1 MKISGTGWDS
11 MRTWDLVLPPS
22 RPSATE
28 LDRIR
33 SVIRTLDH
41 SCPVAILGSTPE
53 FRDLLHECGFTRIFV
68 LDKNR
73 TFFTS
78 MSEARVFDNEES
90 VIEGD
95 WLTTLLSF
103 KKFFGLILSDLTSGN
118 LDYECR
124 PHFYHLIEEALSA
137 NGMFFDKVLTH
148 PLPHISLSLIGE
160 QYSSLPLNLCSVN
173 RFSCEALFC
182 SELLDI
188 ENRVDSSL
196 FYSLLNERFKTPRL
210 RSFVKSAEYITPPG
224 FVWWYGK
231 NWEELSI
238 SYCPQ
243 LKLLSK
249 YEDDLAS
256 PYFGRLKVFVHRKE

>member
-1 MKISGTGWDS
+1 
-11 MRTWDLVLPPS
+11 MRAWDLVLPPS

-33 SVIRTLDH
+33 FSYYDAGPLMSRSHPWQHPRI
-41 SCPVAILGSTPE
+41 
-53 FRDLLHECGFTRIFV
+53 RDLLHECGFSRIFV

-78 MSEARVFDNEES
+78 MSEARVFENEES
-90 VIEGD
+90 FIEGD
-95 WLTTLLSF
+95 WLETLPSF
-103 KKFFGLILSDLTSGN
+103 KNFFGLILSDLTSGN

-124 PHFYHLIEEALSA
+124 PHCYHLIEEALAA
-137 NGMFFDKVLTH
+137 NGIFLDRLLH
-148 PLPHISLSLIGE
+148 PLRHIPLSLIGE

-196 FYSLLNERFKTPRL
+196 FLLLT
-210 RSFVKSAEYITPPG
+210 
-224 FVWWYGK
+224 
-231 NWEELSI
+231 
-238 SYCPQ
+238 Q
-243 LKLLSK
+243 
-249 YEDDLAS
+249 
-256 PYFGRLKVFVHRKE
+256 